1 MWIFAGGV
9 TSMDDFLVK
18 FFPVV
23 YNKEHASTFHEGHY
37 CKYDNQGLQAF
48 TSSLYLA
55 ALVASFVASVTTRV
69 LGRKITML
77 IGGLS
82 FLLGASLNAAAQDL
96 AMLIVGRLFLGF
108 GVGFANQ
115 VCHISRTNSFTQCSR
130 LLWLTKCGLCICGW
144 ALGVPEW
151 GGWLQVGS
159 PQCPFPI
166 VQRE

>member
-1 MWIFAGGV
+1 
-9 TSMDDFLVK
+9 MDDFLVK

-23 YNKEHASTFHEGHY
+23 YNKEHSPNFHESHY

-55 ALVASFVASVTTRV
+55 ALVASIVASVTTRV

-115 VCHISRTNSFTQCSR
+115 VCHISRTKSFTQCSR
-130 LLWLTKCGLCICGW
+130 LLWLTVCGLLIGDDGHW
-144 ALGVPEW
+144 VYLSGVAASRIP
-151 GGWLQVGS
+151 
-159 PQCPFPI
+159 PMPI
-166 VQRE
+166 FYRCKRMIL